1 MKTSSQHLVHML
13 RFLYVLG
20 FLNREDV
27 IRKLN
32 TEPLRTWQRLDQISK
47 ILDVEVMY
55 DFPDED

>member
-1 MKTSSQHLVHML
+1 MKTSSQHLVNML